1 MNHADHRTLAP
12 FDSVHHQNRVI
23 AKTNLRSGGTIGSI
37 QAMTETPPPIELG
50 PLKISQPKPND
61 DLTVVHRGKQGDV
74 RVTVPAER
82 LQRWLM
88 RQMREEAFAA

>member
-1 MNHADHRTLAP
+1 
-12 FDSVHHQNRVI
+12 
-23 AKTNLRSGGTIGSI
+23 
-37 QAMTETPPPIELG
+37 MTETPPPPIELG
-50 PLKISQPKPND
+50 PLKVSQPRPND

-88 RQMREEAFAA
+88 RQMREEAFS

>member
-1 MNHADHRTLAP
+1 MNHADLCCLVL
-12 FDSVHHQNRVI
+12 FDSVHHEAGVI
-23 AKTNLRSGGTIGSI
+23 AKTNLRGSGTIGSI
-37 QAMTETPPPIELG
+37 QAMTEKPPPIELG
-50 PLKISQPKPND
+50 PLKVSQRQPND

-74 RVTVPAER
+74 SVTVPAER

>member
-1 MNHADHRTLAP
+1 
-12 FDSVHHQNRVI
+12 
-23 AKTNLRSGGTIGSI
+23 
-37 QAMTETPPPIELG
+37 MTEPPTIELG
-50 PLKISQPKPND
+50 PLKVSQPTPHKD
-61 DLTVVHRGKQGDV
+61 ITVVHRGKQGDV

>member
-1 MNHADHRTLAP
+1 
-12 FDSVHHQNRVI
+12 
-23 AKTNLRSGGTIGSI
+23 
-37 QAMTETPPPIELG
+37 MTETPPPIELG

-74 RVTVPAER
+74 RVTVPADR

>member
-1 MNHADHRTLAP
+1 
-12 FDSVHHQNRVI
+12 
-23 AKTNLRSGGTIGSI
+23 
-37 QAMTETPPPIELG
+37 MTETPTTPIELG
-50 PLKISQPKPND
+50 PLKVSQPRPND

-88 RQMREEAFAA
+88 RQMREEAFS